1 MKGKITVQKMLVAL
15 LLFGLKT
22 NAQAPAVSF
31 ATQDNDMSGIW
42 VEITTHLGNYCQTA
56 IGYSPATT
64 DAFEDSYDIPLTYD
78 GPAVLYTTANNTNLA
93 VQAKGTFR
101 ADDVT
106 ALHYKATYAGN
117 FTISLTNKTGSFL
130 NGQNVYLLDKVAGT
144 LTNLSQQAYFFT
156 TVAGTFA
163 ERFEIVYTT
172 NAALAVL
179 NPSPENNQ
187 IILFK
192 DGNSLNIDT
201 GSLTMNDV
209 KVYDLNGRLL
219 LQSGNIGGSRTV
231 IDDITADRQV
241 LLVQIGTVSGTIN
254 KKIVF

>member
-1 MKGKITVQKMLVAL
+1 MKGKITLQAMLLL
-15 LLFGLKT
+15 LLFGFKT
-22 NAQAPAVSF
+22 SAQAPAVYF
-31 ATQDNDMSGIW
+31 NDQGSDFSGIW
-42 VEITTHLGNYCQTA
+42 VEMTTHLGNYCQTA
-56 IGYSPATT
+56 IGYSSATT
-64 DAFEDSYDIPLTYD
+64 DGFDEGHDKPLQYN
-78 GPAVLYTTANNTNLA
+78 GSAVLYTTANNTNLA

-106 ALHYKATYAGN
+106 ALHYKAAYAGT
-117 FTISLTNKTGSFL
+117 FTISLTNRTGLFL
-130 NGQNVYLLDKVAGT
+130 NSQNVYLLDKVAGT

-163 ERFEIVYTT
+163 DRFEIVYTT

-179 NPSPENNQ
+179 NPPSKNNQ
-187 IILFK
+187 IIVFK

-201 GSLTMNDV
+201 GSLAMNTV
-209 KVYDLNGRLL
+209 KVYDMNGRLL
-219 LQSGNIGGSRTV
+219 LQSGNIGGSRTA
-231 IDDITADRQV
+231 IDGIAADRQV